1 MENLEVLPRSSGV
14 NRGRRWRPTAL
25 GAGVTGST
33 VVHDNSRPLQTMAT
47 ENFNTDQLIRR
58 WVRSVSFSIWVR
70 SVKFLD
76 LPVSPIWVRSARFL
90 DLGLFCQT
98 ERQIAALSKK

>member
-14 NRGRRWRPTAL
+14 NRGCRWRPTAL

-33 VVHDNSRPLQTMAT
+33 VVHDNNHFKQRWPKI
-47 ENFNTDQLIRR
+47 FNTDQLICR
-58 WVRSVSFSIWVR
+58 WVRSVGFPIWVR
-70 SVKFLD
+70 SVKFLN

-90 DLGLFCQT
+90 DLGSFCQT